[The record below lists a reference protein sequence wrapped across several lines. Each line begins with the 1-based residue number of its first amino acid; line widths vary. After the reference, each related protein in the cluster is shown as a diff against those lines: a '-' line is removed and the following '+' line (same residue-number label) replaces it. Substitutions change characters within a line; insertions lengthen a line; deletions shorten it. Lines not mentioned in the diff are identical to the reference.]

1 MIGYEAQVLKVIREL
16 KLADEETLARKMA
29 VSSDYATEICS
40 GLLKDGYI
48 LKTPKGYKLTP
59 EGEKSVSPVKV
70 RGPIAV
76 LKGGI

>member
-1 MIGYEAQVLKVIREL
+1 MIGYEAQVLKVVREL
-16 KLADEETLARKMA
+16 KIADEEALSRKMA
-29 VSSDYATEICS
+29 VSSKYATKICE
-40 GLLKDGYI
+40 GLVKDGY
-48 LKTPKGYKLTP
+48 LLSAPKGYKLTP